1 MKMSSFINVSWRAIG
16 LVLPLAG
23 SAAATQPL
31 DAFLERAKVQ
41 SFEAREASAIERQR
55 DSEAGAALGR
65 LTPALTARGIYTRNE
80 REVAAQLPMLDEP
93 LVITPRDQLDAVIV
107 LDVPIIDLG
116 NYHRYRSSRAVARSA
131 TAQRD
136 LTGIEV
142 SRDVARAYYQY
153 VGASALVRSANES
166 IGAAEANRS
175 YVEARRAAGAAT
187 DLDLERASANV
198 ERTRRDLADAQLGVS
213 LAGRALETLSGLTPE
228 ASETSPGEDELHS
241 EGALDDWLALAAD
254 NPANRVAGH
263 LAEAAEQSRKAA
275 RMSLLPTLSG
285 SAQER
290 ISNATGFNGQVSNY
304 SLQLMLTWR
313 LDYGTMATDA
323 AQQAALEAQT
333 VRRERTQR
341 AIADAAFEAFQR
353 VENGIAKSRA
363 ARAES
368 RAAARAALLAQERYT
383 VGAAT
388 QLDVT
393 EAQRDAFLASAAQ
406 IQADFDLASARA
418 ALRLAAGVPISTER
432 APSARK

>member
-1 MKMSSFINVSWRAIG
+1 MKISKRFTILFQVMGVA
-16 LVLPLAG
+16 LPLARG
-23 SAAATQPL
+23 AAAMQPL
-31 DAFLERAKVQ
+31 DAFIERAKTQ
-41 SFEAREASAIERQR
+41 SFDAREASATERQR
-55 DSEAGAALGR
+55 DSEADAALGR
-65 LTPALTARGIYTRNE
+65 LTPALTARGVYTRNE
-80 REVAAQLPMLDEP
+80 REVAATLPGVDEP
-93 LVITPRDQLDAVIV
+93 LVITPQDQLDAVIQ
-107 LDVPIIDLG
+107 LDVPIVDLAS
-116 NYHRYRSSRAVARSA
+116 YHRYKSARALARSA

-136 LTGIEV
+136 LTSIQV

-166 IGAAEANRS
+166 IGAADANRS

-198 ERTRRDLADAQLGVS
+198 ERTRRDLADAQLAVS

-228 ASETSPGEDELHS
+228 ASETDPAEDDLHS
-241 EGALDDWLALAAD
+241 EGSLEDWVALAAN
-254 NPANRVAGH
+254 NPANHVAGH
-263 LAEAAEQSRKAA
+263 LEESAQQGRKAA
-275 RMSLLPTLSG
+275 RMSLLPTLAG

-290 ISNATGFNGQVSNY
+290 MSNATGFNGQVANY
-304 SLQLMLTWR
+304 SLQLTLTWR
-313 LDYGTMATDA
+313 LDYATMATDG
-323 AQQAALEAQT
+323 AQQAALEAQM

-393 EAQRDAFLASAAQ
+393 EAQRDAFLAAAAQ

-432 APSARK
+432 APIARK